1 MSIFQFLR
9 IFWARWFIIA
19 IAVVTAALGSWV
31 VTKLVRPRFEAGA
44 QVMLNFS
51 KPDPITGTSL
61 TGGSV
66 SAFLDAQNA
75 LIRGDRVGV
84 YVVDRLGWASDPGL
98 VAEYQGRPPSDTR
111 DFRRWLAQK
120 ANDRT
125 GVDVDGS
132 IMTISFEAPSAVE
145 AKIGAEELR
154 RAYLIEAL
162 ADRQAY
168 ARKYAERFA
177 QRAEDMKKATEAAE
191 LEKAAYERA
200 TGIVY
205 SEGGGDT
212 DSQRLNVLAGQVGA
226 VSAPTASAAQ
236 ADNFAMAISEI
247 DSAIAQAQQS
257 IGPQHPRMLALQK
270 RREQLVEMQQR
281 QARPDT
287 GSAAK
292 AAVTAAYDQQR
303 SKVLGQRDKVERL
316 RQLQNQVDMRRDEY
330 RRMATRAEQ
339 LNLEATL
346 ADTGATPLGTVLLPR
361 KPTFPNKALM
371 VGGATALGL
380 GLGFG
385 LALLLELLNR
395 RVRGVEDLDIEGDI
409 HCIGVVAEPHATGVS
424 LPHRW
429 ARRLLGRSPLGMP
442 A

>member
-9 IFWARWFIIA
+9 IFWARWYIIA
-19 IAVVTAALGSWV
+19 IAVVTAALGSYI
-31 VTKLVRPRFEAGA
+31 VTELVRPRFEARA
-44 QVMLNFS
+44 RVMLNIS
-51 KPDPITGTSL
+51 KPDPITGTSV
-61 TGGSV
+61 GG
-66 SAFLDAQNA
+66 ANMRAYLDTQNA
-75 LIRGDRVGV
+75 LIKGDRVGV

-98 VAEYQGRPPSDTR
+98 VAQYQARPPSDTR

-125 GVDVDGS
+125 DVDINGS
-132 IMTISFEAPSAVE
+132 ILVIQFEAPSALE

-154 RAYLIEAL
+154 RAYLIESL
-162 ADRQAY
+162 VDRQEY
-168 ARKYAERFA
+168 ARKYAQRFA
-177 QRAEDMKKATEAAE
+177 QRAEDMKRATEAAE
-191 LEKAAYERA
+191 LEKAAYERD
-200 TGIVY
+200 TGILF
-205 SEGGGDT
+205 SDGGGDSDT
-212 DSQRLNVLAGQVGA
+212 QRLRTLEGQVGA
-226 VSAPTASAAQ
+226 ASMPTASVQA

-247 DSAIAQAQQS
+247 DAAISQAQQS
-257 IGPQHPRMLALQK
+257 IGPQHPRMLALQQ
-270 RREQLVEMQQR
+270 RRQQLIELSQR
-281 QARPDT
+281 QTRPDN
-287 GSAAK
+287 GSGVRDQIA
-292 AAVTAAYDQQR
+292 AAYNQQR

-346 ADTGATPLGTVLLPR
+346 ADTGSNSLGTVLLPP
-361 KPTFPNKALM
+361 KPVFPNKALM

-395 RVRGVEDLDIEGDI
+395 RVRGVEDLDLEGDI
-409 HCIGVVAEPHATGVS
+409 HCIGVVAEPHATTAS
-424 LPHRW
+424 APHRW
-429 ARRLLGRSPLGMP
+429 VRRLLGRSPLGMP